1 MTEEIKAYCMKC
13 KAERTIQSVQIVMT
27 KNGRPAA
34 NGACPVCGTKMFK
47 FLPSS
52 YKSQAVA
59 APAPV
64 EAVPAESAPVDA
76 APVTSEPAPV
86 VESTPVSEPPAA

>member
-13 KAERTIQSVQIVMT
+13 KAERSIQNVQIVTT

-52 YKSQAVA
+52 YKAQAAPFVEAAPAAEAIPASDPA
-59 APAPV
+59 APAP
-64 EAVPAESAPVDA
+64 DQ
-76 APVTSEPAPV
+76 
-86 VESTPVSEPPAA
+86 PAA

>member
-34 NGACPVCGTKMFK
+34 NGTCPVCGTKMFK

-52 YKSQAVA
+52 YKSQAIPAAVA
-59 APAPV
+59 PVVAEASAEVAPAASEP
-64 EAVPAESAPVDA
+64 APAAESAPASDA
-76 APVTSEPAPV
+76 
-86 VESTPVSEPPAA
+86 PAA

>member
-13 KAERTIQSVQIVMT
+13 KAERSIQNVQIVTT

-52 YKSQAVA
+52 YKAQAAPFVEAAPTAPAAEATPAAEPA
-59 APAPV
+59 APAP
-64 EAVPAESAPVDA
+64 DQ
-76 APVTSEPAPV
+76 
-86 VESTPVSEPPAA
+86 PAA

>member
-13 KAERTIQSVQIVMT
+13 KAERTIQNVQIVTT

-52 YKSQAVA
+52 YKAQATPAEA
-59 APAPV
+59 APAA
-64 EAVPAESAPVDA
+64 EPAA
-76 APVTSEPAPV
+76 EPAP
-86 VESTPVSEPPAA
+86 EQPAA

>member
-13 KAERTIQSVQIVMT
+13 KAERTIQNVQIVTT

-52 YKSQAVA
+52 YKAMA
-59 APAPV
+59 APAA
-64 EAVPAESAPVDA
+64 EAAPAAPATESA
-76 APVTSEPAPV
+76 TEPAP
-86 VESTPVSEPPAA
+86 EQPAA